1 MPLIKIRNNWICI
14 DPKNLIVCIERTIR
28 YHYIRKIVSTYF
40 KCLKFKTK
48 KTTNKK
54 KVFNYRFLKFPKAS
68 SGSS

>member
-40 KCLKFKTK
+40 KCLKFRTK
-48 KTTNKK
+48 KKQPTK
-54 KVFNYRFLKFPKAS
+54 KVL
-68 SGSS
+68 